1 MPEIF
6 LQYLDFT
13 KSFAVTTDASNYAI
27 EGIFNQDKIGKDLPI
42 AYVSRFLN
50 HAEQNY
56 STIEKELLTII

>member
-13 KSFAVTTDASNYAI
+13 KPFAVTTDASNYAI

-42 AYVSRFLN
+42 AYVS
-50 HAEQNY
+50 
-56 STIEKELLTII
+56 